1 MELVELTESAQDE
14 VARLLEKEDLKG
26 KGLRIGVKGGG
37 CSGLS
42 YILDF
47 DKKQEKDK
55 VIKGNRFDIYVDP
68 KSTLYL
74 TGITVDYKDGL
85 LDKGFKFIN
94 PNATRSCSCGESF
107 SA

>member
-1 MELVELTESAQDE
+1 MQLVELTESAQAE
-14 VARLLEKEDLKG
+14 VSRLLEKEDLKG

-47 DKKQEKDK
+47 DEKKEKDK
-55 VIKGNRFDIYVDP
+55 VIEGNGFDIYVDP

>member
-1 MELVELTESAQDE
+1 MELVELTESAQTE
-14 VARLLEKEDLKG
+14 VARLLEKEELKG

-47 DKKQEKDK
+47 DQKQEKDK
-55 VIKGNRFDIYVDP
+55 VIEGNSFEIYVDP